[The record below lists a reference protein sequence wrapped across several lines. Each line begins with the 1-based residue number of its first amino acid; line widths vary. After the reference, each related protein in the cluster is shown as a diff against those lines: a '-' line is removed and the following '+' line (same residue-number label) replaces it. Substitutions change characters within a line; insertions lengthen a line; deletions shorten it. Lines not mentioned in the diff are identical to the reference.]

1 MKENYTRWCED
12 CGLDT
17 LHRYLDCEEC
27 REAELTCIDICTIC
41 GSEIMPDIEEDKDT
55 NDE

>member
-41 GSEIMPDIEEDKDT
+41 GSETTPDIEDKDT